1 MEENTQPNIFY
12 LKIRLV
18 LGLITLL
25 TGLWAANLALFNW
38 TEEAGLSY
46 LLGQYARYV
55 CAYGGFSAIIF
66 GSMVIND
73 YLVAKKASKK
83 KDEVEIIAVPEGEQ
97 LTEKATAQAK
107 HPKTRKDE
115 IDRGKIVA
123 VLSLSCFLLASIP
136 AIAYSMSLYTANV
149 ALTPTF
155 KAFIAYRSNTG
166 VYTLSSPKNRI
177 WAGSSW
183 TSEREMPSAES
194 PVRWVRSAY
203 CPVQSRGC
211 EVIVVTLSDNGYL
224 DAYIWTGTSWA
235 VTNNIASTGTTVNAY
250 RCFDIAYEHASGRA
264 LLVYS
269 RGTTSNEIGYKI
281 WDGTAWSSEYLL
293 DLPYTTAVVYWIA
306 LASCPGSRAGT
317 ADDNELAMI
326 YLAGDADG
334 DVFGYVWTG
343 SIWSSMGATA
353 VWDNKLAIATEE
365 CIALAYEQQSGR
377 AIFIWGD
384 DAQDKNNYRIWDG
397 TSLSAV
403 TVLTLTNE
411 DGKTNWVVLKPQ
423 PNSNGL
429 LFGVVDAAGDLNTAY
444 WSGSAW
450 TTHSEHDN
458 SVDTHATRCFDFV
471 WDPTGSSGL
480 LVWGT
485 AANSISYKTFTAPN
499 TWSSASTA
507 VAIGTHPW
515 IQLRT
520 NPSFLSGDK
529 YILGADLNSNF
540 NVGTITWDGSTFA
553 ITEGAIT
560 LNTTVSTYECFD
572 LIFSPF

>member
-1 MEENTQPNIFY
+1 M
-12 LKIRLV
+12 
-18 LGLITLL
+18 GLTTLL

-38 TEEAGLSY
+38 IEETGLSY

-73 YLVAKKASKK
+73 YLVAKKTSKK
-83 KDEVEIIAVPEGEQ
+83 KDEVEIIAFPEGEKFIETPAAQ
-97 LTEKATAQAK
+97 TKRSKTQKGKAGIG
-107 HPKTRKDE
+107 KTV
-115 IDRGKIVA
+115 VA
-123 VLSLSCFLLASIP
+123 VLLSCLLLASTLV
-136 AIAYSMSLYTANV
+136 IAYSMSMYTANV
-149 ALTPTF
+149 VLTPTF
-155 KAFIAYRSNTG
+155 KAFIAYRGNTG
-166 VYTLSSPKNRI
+166 SYTLSSPKNRI

-183 TSEREMPSAES
+183 ASEREMSSAGS

-211 EVIVVTLSDNGYL
+211 EVIVVTLSDDGYL
-224 DAYIWTGTSWA
+224 DAYVWTGTSWD

-250 RCFDIAYEHASGRA
+250 RCFDIAYERASGRA

-281 WDGTAWSSEYLL
+281 WDGAAWSSEYLL
-293 DLPYTTAVVYWIA
+293 DLPYTSAVVYWIA
-306 LASCPGSRAGT
+306 LASCPGARAGT

-326 YLAGDADG
+326 YIAGDADG

-343 SIWSSMGATA
+343 SAWSSMGATA

-365 CIALAYEQQSGR
+365 CIAVAYEQQGGR
-377 AIFIWGD
+377 AMFIWGD
-384 DAQDKNNYRIWDG
+384 DKQDQNNYRIWNG
-397 TSLSAV
+397 ATLSAV
-403 TVLTLTNE
+403 TALTLANE
-411 DGKTNWVVLKPQ
+411 DGLTNWVVLKAN

-429 LFGVVDAAGDLNTAY
+429 LLGVVDAAGDLNTAY
-444 WSGSAW
+444 WSGSTW

-458 SVDTHATRCFDFV
+458 SVDTHATRCFDFA
-471 WDPTGSSGL
+471 WNPTGSSGL

-485 AANSISYKTFTAPN
+485 ATNSISYKIFTAPN

-520 NPSFLSGDK
+520 NPSFISGDK

-560 LNTTVSTYECFD
+560 LDTTVSTYECFN